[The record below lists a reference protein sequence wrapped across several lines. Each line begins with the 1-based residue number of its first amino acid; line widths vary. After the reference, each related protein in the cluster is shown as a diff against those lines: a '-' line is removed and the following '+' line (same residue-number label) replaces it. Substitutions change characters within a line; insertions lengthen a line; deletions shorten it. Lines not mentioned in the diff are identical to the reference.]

1 MAKKKK
7 AAKRVSGQPSAP
19 DRLMAGRPSSDDDSD
34 DRVSSDDPNDDR
46 PHSNGDDDDGR
57 AGS

>member
-1 MAKKKK
+1 MAPKKKSAKK
-7 AAKRVSGQPSAP
+7 AAKPRSSPPSIKAE
-19 DRLMAGRPSSDDDSD
+19 RADDLD

-57 AGS
+57 PHS